1 MRTFYTEMGAS
12 GNGGSRVSVKAGE
25 EEVGYREKME
35 STGLTGAVRERT
47 VLGQWQ
53 TEKKEIWT

>member
-1 MRTFYTEMGAS
+1 MEMGAS
-12 GNGGSRVSVKAGE
+12 GNGGSRASVKAGE

-35 STGLTGAVRERT
+35 STGLTGALRERT

-53 TEKKEIWT
+53 TEKKEIWM